1 VYFTFHNGI
10 RIYSLGSRGKEAEWL
25 RNLLLDIKLWPQPM
39 PAISLHCD
47 SEATLSRAYSKVY
60 NGKSRHIS
68 LRHEYVKQLIIDG
81 IITIVYVRSSK
92 NLADPFTKGLSR
104 DLVKSTSSGMGL
116 KPFFKKSPVM
126 GTQPNTIL
134 KNSFRFKG

>member
-1 VYFTFHNGI
+1 
-10 RIYSLGSRGKEAEWL
+10 
-25 RNLLLDIKLWPQPM
+25 M

-47 SEATLSRAYSKVY
+47 SETTMSRAYSKVY

-68 LRHEYVKQLIIDG
+68 LRHEYVKQLIING
-81 IITIVYVRSSK
+81 IITIVYVWSSK

-116 KPFFKKSPVM
+116 KPFFKKSPVL
-126 GTQPNTIL
+126 GTQPNTI
-134 KNSFRFKG
+134 

>member
-1 VYFTFHNGI
+1 
-10 RIYSLGSRGKEAEWL
+10 
-25 RNLLLDIKLWPQPM
+25 M

-68 LRHEYVKQLIIDG
+68 LRHEYVKQLIIDD